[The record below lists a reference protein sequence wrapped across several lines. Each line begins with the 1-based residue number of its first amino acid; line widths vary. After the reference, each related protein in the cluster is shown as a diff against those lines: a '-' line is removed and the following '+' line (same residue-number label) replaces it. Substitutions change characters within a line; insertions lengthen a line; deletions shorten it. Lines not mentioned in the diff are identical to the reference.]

1 MSVPAKS
8 AATVLYRPC
17 YSGSQQ
23 FSGGNNK
30 NDELRDIVAKH
41 SALPDAVRLAGIGYV
56 ETHILERFLFEEIS
70 SQAPQPGMAEDW
82 PERLRRRREA
92 LEPYVDKLLVCVLIR
107 VPGTHYTIEIDP
119 IEASV
124 VYWEWQPYAPVRR

>member
-8 AATVLYRPC
+8 AATALYRP
-17 YSGSQQ
+17 YYHGDQDSA
-23 FSGGNNK
+23 GGNKK

-41 SALPDAVRLAGIGYV
+41 SALPDAVRLARIGYV
-56 ETHILERFLFEEIS
+56 ETRVLERHLLEEIS
-70 SQAPQPGMAEDW
+70 SQAPQPGMADNW

-92 LEPYVDKLLVCVLIR
+92 LEPYVDKRLVCVLIR

-119 IEASV
+119 VEASV
-124 VYWEWQPYAPVRR
+124 VYWEWQPYDAVRR